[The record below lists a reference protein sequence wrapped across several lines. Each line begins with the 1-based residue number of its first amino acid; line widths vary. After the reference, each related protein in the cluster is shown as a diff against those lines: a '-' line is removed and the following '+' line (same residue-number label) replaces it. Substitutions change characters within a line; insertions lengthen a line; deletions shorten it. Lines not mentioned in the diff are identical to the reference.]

1 MAKKRRRA
9 SGRKNRKKRK
19 SNWLYS
25 AFIILMLFGI
35 VIFINEHWL
44 HSSFI
49 PSLSNIYQ
57 SLGIIKRPKV
67 EVQQD
72 EIAVH
77 FIDVGQADCAVI
89 ITPDKTMLIDS
100 GEYETA
106 SDVISY
112 LRDFGVERLDYVI
125 GTHPHSDHMGAMAK
139 ILNEFEVGE
148 FIMPEV
154 SDELIPTTSFY
165 TSLLD
170 VIERKDIK
178 ASYSENGRTIELCE
192 GTSLE
197 FLGPVGSCYE
207 DLNNYSVIAKLTSGN
222 ISFLFTGDMEKEA
235 EKELVAQWVD
245 LRADVLKVGH
255 HGASSSS
262 TLEFLA
268 RVAPEYGVI
277 SVGIDNAYGHPSE
290 AALKR
295 LKAVGCKALTTMIYG
310 DIVFITDGNSLRYT
324 TTNEIKE
331 AA

>member
-1 MAKKRRRA
+1 
-9 SGRKNRKKRK
+9 
-19 SNWLYS
+19 
-25 AFIILMLFGI
+25 MLFAI
-35 VIFINEHWL
+35 VIFVNEHWL
-44 HSSFI
+44 HSRII
-49 PSLSNIYQ
+49 PSLSAVYET
-57 SLGIIKRPKV
+57 LGMIKRPKI

-100 GEYETA
+100 GEYETSA
-106 SDVISY
+106 DVIRY
-112 LRDFGVERLDYVI
+112 LRDFGVERLDYVV

-139 ILNEFEVGE
+139 ILNSFDVGE

-154 SDELIPTTSFY
+154 SEELIPTASFY
-165 TSLLD
+165 SSLLD
-170 VIERKDIK
+170 VIDRKDIR
-178 ASYSENGRTIELCE
+178 ASYSENGRVIELCE

-197 FLGPVGSCYE
+197 FLGPVGSGYE
-207 DLNNYSVIAKLTSGN
+207 DLNNCSVVAKLTSGN

-235 EKELVAQWVD
+235 EEDLLDQWVD

-268 RVAPEYGVI
+268 RVAPTYGVI
-277 SVGIDNAYGHPSE
+277 SVGIDNSYGHPSE
-290 AALKR
+290 AAIKR
-295 LKAVGCKALTTMIYG
+295 LKAVGCTVLTTMMYG
-310 DIVFITDGNSLRYT
+310 DIVFVTDGNSIRYT
-324 TTNEIKE
+324 SSNEIELQE